1 MWFCWLTTAA
11 ITQELLNE
19 VDPEGT
25 TEIPDSAYDNS
36 KELQPAQLDAL
47 WQDVDD
53 VFQAAAECDEH
64 GQDEN
69 AWCSEVVQVILRRGA
84 RLRSGMQVKNM

>member
-1 MWFCWLTTAA
+1 MTAA

-25 TEIPDSAYDNS
+25 TEIPDTACDNS
-36 KELQPAQLDAL
+36 KKLQPAQLDAL

-64 GQDEN
+64 
-69 AWCSEVVQVILRRGA
+69 
-84 RLRSGMQVKNM
+84 